1 MTQQNVEVVV
11 VGGGQAG
18 IAMSEHLTRKDISH
32 VVIERERIAERW
44 RTGRWD
50 SLVANGP
57 AWHDRFPNMEFDVH
71 PDSFAPKDDVVA
83 YLETYAAKFAGR
95 IETGAE
101 VTTVRR
107 AEQSRGFDVKTTIG
121 DFRANYVVAATGP
134 FQKPIIPRVV
144 PESAGVVQ
152 LHSHDYKNPKQL
164 PEGNVLVIGAGSS
177 GSQIATELNKTGRGV
192 YLAIGP
198 HDRPPRRYRQ
208 RDNVWWLG
216 VLGKWDMAT
225 PGPGTDHVTIAVSGA
240 EGGKTVDFREM
251 ADQGVTLLG
260 RATQFSN
267 GTMHFNADLQENVAR
282 GDENYLSLLEEAD
295 EYIERHGLDLPE
307 EPEAKII
314 GPDPES
320 LKNPIL
326 ELNLRDA
333 GITSIVWATGFTQDY
348 SWLDVDNALDA
359 HDRPVHQRGVSPAS
373 GIYYLGLPWLSR
385 RGSSFIWGVWHDAKY
400 VADQIDIQR
409 GYAAYKPTTHPNN
422 ASQNSNHR
430 ATVQPAGA
438 SK

>member
-1 MTQQNVEVVV
+1 
-11 VGGGQAG
+11 
-18 IAMSEHLTRKDISH
+18 
-32 VVIERERIAERW
+32 
-44 RTGRWD
+44 
-50 SLVANGP
+50 
-57 AWHDRFPNMEFDVH
+57 
-71 PDSFAPKDDVVA
+71 
-83 YLETYAAKFAGR
+83 
-95 IETGAE
+95 
-101 VTTVRR
+101 
-107 AEQSRGFDVKTTIG
+107 
-121 DFRANYVVAATGP
+121 
-134 FQKPIIPRVV
+134 
-144 PESAGVVQ
+144 
-152 LHSHDYKNPKQL
+152 
-164 PEGNVLVIGAGSS
+164 
-177 GSQIATELNKTGRGV
+177 
-192 YLAIGP
+192 
-198 HDRPPRRYRQ
+198 
-208 RDNVWWLG
+208 
-216 VLGKWDMAT
+216 
-225 PGPGTDHVTIAVSGA
+225 
-240 EGGKTVDFREM
+240 
-251 ADQGVTLLG
+251 
-260 RATQFSN
+260 
-267 GTMHFNADLQENVAR
+267 
-282 GDENYLSLLEEAD
+282 YLSLLEEAD

-307 EPEAKII
+307 ESEAKII